1 VKKTARVAAAQV
13 APVYLDLEA
22 SVARACD
29 TIRTAGV
36 EGAELIAFPETF
48 LPGYPYFAIT
58 HDPTET
64 TPFLARL
71 RENAV
76 QIPSPAT
83 EQLCKAARDAGCI
96 VAMGINELEGGTLY
110 NSQLLIDENGEILGV
125 RRKLVPTNHERM
137 VWGRG
142 DGSDLRTFS
151 SRLGILGALICYEH
165 GNALFRY
172 AVQAQHEV
180 IHIAMWPGGMGGL
193 LDIIDAS
200 SRHYGFEGQSF
211 GVTVTSILTDH
222 ILKALGDGG
231 SVSKF
236 GTGGGRSM
244 IVDPRGKVLAEAP
257 PDEETI
263 LCAELNL
270 DDIARAKMVVD
281 SCGHY
286 SRPDVVSLQL
296 DARRKRPLEI
306 TREPDPQGRGFQ
318 KKR

>member
-1 VKKTARVAAAQV
+1 MSKIVKVAAAQA
-13 APVYLDLEA
+13 APVYLDLA
-22 SVARACD
+22 SSVVKACE
-29 TIRTAGV
+29 IVLNAAA
-36 EGAELIAFPETF
+36 EGAELVVFPETF

-64 TPFLARL
+64 TPFLSRL

-76 QIPSPAT
+76 EIPSPAT
-83 EQLCKAARDAGCI
+83 DRLCEAARNAGCI
-96 VAMGINELEGGTLY
+96 VAIGINELEGGTLY
-110 NSQLLIDENGEILGV
+110 NSQLLIDEQGKILGV

-142 DGSDLRTFS
+142 DGSDLVAFP

-165 GNALFRY
+165 ANALFRY
-172 AVQAQHEV
+172 SMQAQHEA

-193 LDIIDAS
+193 LDIIEAS

-211 GVTVTSILTDH
+211 GVIATSILTDD

-236 GTGGGRSM
+236 QAGGGRSM
-244 IVDPRGKVLAEAP
+244 IVDPRGRVLAEAA

-263 LCAELNL
+263 LYAEL
-270 DDIARAKMVVD
+270 DFDEITKAKMVVD

-296 DARRKRPLEI
+296 DSRKKRPLRM
-306 TREPDPQGRGFQ
+306 TSDPE
-318 KKR
+318 

>member
-1 VKKTARVAAAQV
+1 MKKTARVAAAQV
-13 APVYLDLEA
+13 VPVYLDLNA
-22 SVARACD
+22 SVAKACE
-29 TIRTAGV
+29 TIKTAGK
-36 EGAELIAFPETF
+36 EGAELIVFPETF
-48 LPGYPYFAIT
+48 LPGYPYFVIT

-64 TPFLARL
+64 MPFLTRL

-76 QIPSPAT
+76 QVPSPAT

-96 VAMGINELEGGTLY
+96 VAMGINELDGGTLY
-110 NSQLLIDENGEILGV
+110 NSQLLIDETGEILGV

-142 DGSDLRTFS
+142 DGSDLRTFP

-211 GVTVTSILTDH
+211 GVIATSILTEE
-222 ILKALGDGG
+222 ILDALGNGG

-236 GTGGGRSM
+236 QPGGGRSM
-244 IVDPRGKVLAEAP
+244 IVDPRGKVLAEAK

-263 LCAELNL
+263 LYADL
-270 DDIARAKMVVD
+270 DFDEITKAKMVVD

-286 SRPDVVSLQL
+286 SRPDVLSLQL
-296 DARRKRPLEI
+296 DSRKKKPLEI
-306 TREPDPQGRGFQ
+306 TRDPE
-318 KKR
+318 

>member
-1 VKKTARVAAAQV
+1 MKKTARVAAAQV
-13 APVYLDLEA
+13 APVYLDLNA
-22 SVARACD
+22 SVAKACD
-29 TIRTAGV
+29 TIQTAGK
-36 EGAELIAFPETF
+36 EGAELIVFPETF

-71 RENAV
+71 RDNAV

-110 NSQLLIDENGEILGV
+110 NSQLLIDETGEILGV

-142 DGSDLRTFS
+142 DGSDLRTFP

-165 GNALFRY
+165 ANALFRY

-211 GVTVTSILTDH
+211 GVTATSILTDD
-222 ILKALGDGG
+222 ILKALGNGG

-236 GTGGGRSM
+236 QTGGGRSM

-257 PDEETI
+257 PNEETI
-263 LCAELNL
+263 LYAELDF

-286 SRPDVVSLQL
+286 SRPDVLSLQL
-296 DARRKRPLEI
+296 DSRKKRPLQI
-306 TREPDPQGRGFQ
+306 TREPD
-318 KKR
+318 